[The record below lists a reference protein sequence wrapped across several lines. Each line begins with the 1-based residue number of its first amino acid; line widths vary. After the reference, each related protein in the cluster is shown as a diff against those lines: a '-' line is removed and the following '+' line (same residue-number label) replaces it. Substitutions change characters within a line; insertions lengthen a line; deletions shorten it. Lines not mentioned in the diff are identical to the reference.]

1 LTSGCDCAKIALYVK
16 RGCNDK
22 EMCSILFACAVDV
35 LNRVKEEA
43 YSYDLSN
50 WIYTGIKHSGSV
62 NVFFEI
68 DFFAKVR
75 YEESLL
81 N

>member
-1 LTSGCDCAKIALYVK
+1 MLFRCTVVVREGSGLSANYELQ
-16 RGCNDK
+16 
-22 EMCSILFACAVDV
+22 
-35 LNRVKEEA
+35 EEA